1 MTRENVSQD
10 SFDTETNCPLC
21 NEKLAIHWQTDYIPY
36 FDEILYMSAR
46 CRCGFRFADTMITTQ
61 NDPVHY
67 ELTIEDV
74 EDLYVRV
81 VRSTSGTIRIP
92 EFGIAVEPGPASESY
107 ITNAEGLLNRIKS
120 VVQTAAEW
128 SKDDDDKYNRCLE
141 IEKALDDTIEG
152 DRKLT
157 IEIDDPLGN
166 STIISN
172 KAKSRKLS
180 DQEVENLKTGMIIY
194 DVNSSDIKINDT
206 EY

>member
-1 MTRENVSQD
+1 MTQENSSKD

-21 NEKLAIHWQTDYIPY
+21 YEKMAIHWQTDHIPY
-36 FDEILYMSAR
+36 FNEILYMSAR
-46 CRCGFRFADTMITTQ
+46 CRCGFKFADTMITAQ
-61 NDPVHY
+61 KDPVHY
-67 ELTIEDV
+67 ELTIEDA
-74 EDLYVRV
+74 EDLYARI

-107 ITNAEGLLNRIKS
+107 VTNAEGLLNRVKS

-128 SKDDDDKYNRCLE
+128 SKEEEDKYNLCLE

-152 DRKLT
+152 NRKLT

-172 KAKSRKLS
+172 KAKSRKL
-180 DQEVENLKTGMIIY
+180 DDEEIKNLKTGMKIY

-206 EY
+206 QH